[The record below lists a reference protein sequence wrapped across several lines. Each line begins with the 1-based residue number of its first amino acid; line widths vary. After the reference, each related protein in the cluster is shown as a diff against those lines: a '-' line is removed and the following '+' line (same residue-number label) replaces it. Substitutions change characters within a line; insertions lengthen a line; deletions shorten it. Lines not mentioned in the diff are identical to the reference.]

1 MKEFI
6 RKIVLL
12 TVTLVLVGI
21 GVSCQNSF
29 SGDGG
34 GEESSPS
41 LQAPVVT
48 PASGQFSEGF
58 KTIEIE
64 NKNNMGDI
72 FYTVDGS
79 NPSRESFR
87 YTGPF
92 KIYGSSVVKAVVIY
106 KQVCLTGGFFKIR
119 TERWKDTDP
128 AWYNQR
134 KNRPFK

>member
-48 PASGQFSEGF
+48 PA
-58 KTIEIE
+58 
-64 NKNNMGDI
+64 
-72 FYTVDGS
+72 
-79 NPSRESFR
+79 
-87 YTGPF
+87 
-92 KIYGSSVVKAVVIY
+92 
-106 KQVCLTGGFFKIR
+106 
-119 TERWKDTDP
+119 
-128 AWYNQR
+128 
-134 KNRPFK
+134 